1 MKQSTLTLLES
12 SCSVILCKSSRW
24 VPLGTRCLSYGQIEA
39 KPRANVEQ
47 ARCNRTSSTLCRLL
61 CLPKLTFYIAKAA
74 VTATQCRSTLL
85 SWKVPIAQGGT
96 RKIWT
101 STGLTLHSSL
111 PSRLPP
117 MRPLS
122 SFPRSSLHPPLNLP
136 WPLPTSPSTKA
147 ALSNPSHCLH
157 T

>member
-1 MKQSTLTLLES
+1 MKQSTLTLLVS
-12 SCSVILCKSSRW
+12 SCSAFLCK
-24 VPLGTRCLSYGQIEA
+24 GCLSYGQIEA

-117 MRPLS
+117 RRPLS